1 MVSATVGVIVAIG
14 AFVALQMWTPPA
26 VILGLLDAAPSRKPA
41 PERPFHTLAVKPAG
55 AGDVIVTDADVANAR
70 GGGPSINGVPTVGLE
85 LTPAARDRLAAY
97 AAAHAAD
104 SIVVAVDGTT
114 IYTRPASTFAGDGAR
129 TIALPATSPLEDNS
143 ERLAA
148 RFGGA
153 LQPTPGYAK
162 QAARLGVAII
172 AGLIVLFLVMLVV
185 RR

>member
-41 PERPFHTLAVKPAG
+41 PERPFHTLAVKPS
-55 AGDVIVTDADVANAR
+55 AGDAIVTDADVANAR
-70 GGGPSINGVPTVGLE
+70 TGGKSIDGAPAVELE
-85 LTPAARDRLAAY
+85 LTAAARDRLAAY
-97 AAAHAAD
+97 AAAHGTD
-104 SIVVAVDGTT
+104 PITVAVDGTT
-114 IYTRPASTFAGDGAR
+114 IYTKPASTFTGDGAR
-129 TIALPATSPLEDNS
+129 TIPLPATSPLEDNS

-162 QAARLGVAII
+162 QAARLGIAII
-172 AGLIVLFLVMLVV
+172 AGLIVLFLVMLVT